1 MSSTMEVLLAYAERL
16 TQEKLQI
23 DPYYQQRRVEWEM
36 LVSSFHSRHGRN
48 HALMDEMN
56 NLHDAH
62 GTVLF
67 LESDFLF
74 FLGLQI
80 GLELGKIDLIREN

>member
-1 MSSTMEVLLAYAERL
+1 MELLLACAERL
-16 TQEKLQI
+16 TQEKLQR
-23 DPYYQQRRVEWEM
+23 DPDYRQRRVEWET
-36 LVSSFHSRHGRN
+36 LVSSFRSRHGRN
-48 HALMDEMN
+48 HVLIDEMN
-56 NLHDAH
+56 NLQDAH

-80 GLELGKIDLIREN
+80 GLELGKIDLIRGD